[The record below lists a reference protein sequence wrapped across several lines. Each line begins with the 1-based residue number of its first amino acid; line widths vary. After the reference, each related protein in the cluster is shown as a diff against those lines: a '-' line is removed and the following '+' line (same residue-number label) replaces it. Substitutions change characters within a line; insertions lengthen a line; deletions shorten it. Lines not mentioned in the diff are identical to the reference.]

1 MPPMMTADPKAG
13 LGEAGPSGVH
23 TAAAASSS
31 APHEPAHTAPPAT
44 DDDDEGEVVE
54 VIDHRAAADRAGFL
68 PEFDIL
74 VRFGYAP
81 ANVFQALTTEVEHR
95 TRDQVISMPTEFLVE
110 RVLRFIR

>member
-1 MPPMMTADPKAG
+1 MTAGPNAG
-13 LGEAGPSGVH
+13 LGKAGPSGVH
-23 TAAAASSS
+23 TAAAAASSS
-31 APHEPAHTAPPAT
+31 PPHEPAPAAAPPAT
-44 DDDDEGEVVE
+44 DDDEEEVE
-54 VIDHRAAADRAGFL
+54 VIDHRAAADTAGFL

-81 ANVFQALTTEVEHR
+81 ANVFQALTTAVTYR

>member
-1 MPPMMTADPKAG
+1 MVVV
-13 LGEAGPSGVH
+13 GVH
-23 TAAAASSS
+23 NYTMD
-31 APHEPAHTAPPAT
+31 PQQQRIER
-44 DDDDEGEVVE
+44 DG
-54 VIDHRAAADRAGFL
+54 RADVRRAADRAGFL

>member
-1 MPPMMTADPKAG
+1 MMTADPNAG
-13 LGEAGPSGVH
+13 LGKAGPSGVH

-31 APHEPAHTAPPAT
+31 APHEPAPAATEPAT
-44 DDDDEGEVVE
+44 E
-54 VIDHRAAADRAGFL
+54 VIDHRAAADTAGFL

-81 ANVFQALTTEVEHR
+81 ANVFQALTTAVTYR

>member
-1 MPPMMTADPKAG
+1 
-13 LGEAGPSGVH
+13 
-23 TAAAASSS
+23 
-31 APHEPAHTAPPAT
+31 
-44 DDDDEGEVVE
+44 VVE
-54 VIDHRAAADRAGFL
+54 VIDHRAEADTAGFL

-81 ANVFQALTTEVEHR
+81 ANVFQALTTEVEYR